1 MTKKVFYS
9 FYILTMIVGI
19 VFASAEI
26 MRPALPLINM
36 ANTGAVAL
44 GSLILL
50 WLAMLATLA
59 AYAVVKFT
67 KKYILN

>member
-1 MTKKVFYS
+1 
-9 FYILTMIVGI
+9 MIVGI

-26 MRPALPLINM
+26 MRIALPLINM

-50 WLAMLATLA
+50 WLAMLATLS

>member
-1 MTKKVFYS
+1 MTKKIFYS

-19 VFASAEI
+19 VFVSAELMGI
-26 MRPALPLINM
+26 ALPLINM
-36 ANTGAVAL
+36 ASTGAVAL

-50 WLAMLATLA
+50 WLAMLNLLA
-59 AYAVVKFT
+59 AYATVKFI

>member
-26 MRPALPLINM
+26 MRIALPLINM

>member
-1 MTKKVFYS
+1 
-9 FYILTMIVGI
+9 MIVGI
-19 VFASAEI
+19 VLSSNI
-26 MRPALPLINM
+26 IIGITLPLINM
-36 ANTGAVAL
+36 ASTGGVAL

-50 WLAMLATLA
+50 WLTMLDTLA